1 MVKRICGWEYPSEW
15 SEWCAQLA
23 AVLDARHRWRLP
35 VLLAGMLFA
44 CGRRTVTTWLRAAG
58 VSDDYADYYYFLASV
73 GRKSESLATQLAAL
87 VLRTLPS
94 ARAVV
99 GRDRRLAH
107 QAIRS
112 QGRGRRHPSQSNA
125 RTGRPEV
132 LVWPHLG
139 HALALG
145 ASSLVGRRW
154 PCRCGRCCMSASRR
168 SPRSPST
175 AAGSFAPS
183 SSWRR
188 GWWSGSL

>member
-44 CGRRTVTTWLRAAG
+44 CGRRTVSTWLRAAG

-87 VLRTLPS
+87 VLRTLPLPE
-94 ARAVV
+94 RLLAVIDDSPTKRYGPKV
-99 GRDRRLAH
+99 EGADIHRNPTPGPADQKYLYGH
-107 QAIRS
+107 IWVTLS
-112 QGRGRRHPSQSNA
+112 LSVRHPLW
-125 RTGRPEV
+125 G
-132 LVWPHLG
+132 
-139 HALALG
+139 
-145 ASSLVGRRW
+145 RW
-154 PCRCGRCCMSASRR
+154 PCRCARCCMFASRR
-168 SPRSPST
+168 FPRSPST

-183 SSWRR
+183 SSWPR
-188 GWWSGSL
+188 GLWSGSL